1 MKANYRIIKIGK
13 KYFPQSRFQHVVTTE
28 KGDIQP
34 IHDWIYFKNVHG
46 EDQWFNTYE
55 DALDACIE
63 DEDTEVFDEITE
75 IEINHGKV
83 LMLIQKSGKQKI
95 GMASIM
101 HGAN

>member
-63 DEDTEVFDEITE
+63 DEDTEVFDEISE

-83 LMLIQKSGKQKI
+83 VKEQKI
-95 GMASIM
+95 L
-101 HGAN
+101 